1 MSNASGETLT
11 GFDLWTPNDYSNFV
25 TISAAAIGSTLL
37 VIFKSRCKNI
47 TLCWGLLGCI
57 REVQTDSEEEEEDDK
72 DKDKDKDKPKPNVI
86 LREAEGSSGEP
97 ILPTDNP

>member
-1 MSNASGETLT
+1 MSDTGQTETLT

-47 TLCWGLLGCI
+47 NLCWGLIGCV
-57 REVQTDSEEEEEDDK
+57 RDVKDDTDEEEDNNN
-72 DKDKDKDKPKPNVI
+72 PPPA
-86 LREAEGSSGEP
+86 LPAQEP
-97 ILPTDNP
+97 IIPPIVPQNP

>member
-57 REVQTDSEEEEEDDK
+57 REVQTDSEEEEEEDK
-72 DKDKDKDKPKPNVI
+72 DNYKDKDKPKPNVI

>member
-57 REVQTDSEEEEEDDK
+57 REVQTDSEEEEEEDK
-72 DKDKDKDKPKPNVI
+72 DKDKDKDKPKHNVI